1 MMQTLYRFWI
11 RSSQRRPVTQD
22 LPEPDSPATRTF
34 RPRMASVADCPS
46 AKVPMTASPR
56 TGRERGSRG
65 SLDIERM

>member
-1 MMQTLYRFWI
+1 
-11 RSSQRRPVTQD
+11 
-22 LPEPDSPATRTF
+22 
-34 RPRMASVADCPS
+34 MASVADCPS